1 MYSTNNVST
10 QQGGDG
16 GMQENQ
22 LKKGMDR
29 KMILCWRNK
38 EGMVQWKAREPT
50 KKCHKSINDS

>member
-22 LKKGMDR
+22 QKKGIDQ
-29 KMILCWRNK
+29 KMILCWCNK
-38 EGMVQWKAREPT
+38 EGMVQGKR
-50 KKCHKSINDS
+50 INQKMS

>member
-22 LKKGMDR
+22 IKRHGSENDNVLAQQRGDGAVQGKR
-29 KMILCWRNK
+29 TNQKM
-38 EGMVQWKAREPT
+38 
-50 KKCHKSINDS
+50 S